1 MARAQQIPKTQL
13 ETVVLVKNYEVIIKQ
28 SKGLDPRLDNEN
40 LRQLHHLVFT
50 QNIPHLEAQFTSM
63 SQELQVCVDRLKQL
77 EIPNI
82 EAPSANS
89 RHESPLLLH
98 LYLAMDTSHIQ
109 LSRDQE
115 QGRQKW
121 GRLSA
126 FPGYLGQL
134 AFTPYMSEV
143 NGKYWPGLPSCLMTS
158 FPVSATREKSNI
170 SLAASLDKV
179 GSVTSLSSL
188 YRTNRHVR
196 WTSLKN
202 SCDTNTKQIIEATET
217 FSKTLRDI
225 KKWETLFIKTRGL
238 SFKNWEPH
246 HLRSH
251 AHVPVYLPI
260 VAATW
265 TPTGVYKPAC
275 ALDSIRFRFLR
286 PPEAEKTESALR
298 WETDTDPNVPTFNG
312 CAEWD
317 GFISI
322 MAQQKEDEILTW
334 Y

>member
-13 ETVVLVKNYEVIIKQ
+13 ELVVLVENYEVIIKQ
-28 SKGLDPRLDNEN
+28 SKALNPPLKNEN

-50 QNIPHLEAQFTSM
+50 QYIPHLETQFNSM
-63 SQELQVCVDRLKQL
+63 PQGFQVCVNRLKQL
-77 EIPNI
+77 AIPNI
-82 EAPSANS
+82 EAPSTNPQHA
-89 RHESPLLLH
+89 SPLLLH
-98 LYLAMDTSHIQ
+98 LYLAMDTSRIL
-109 LSRDQE
+109 LSRERE
-115 QGRQKW
+115 QGGQKW

-126 FPGYLGQL
+126 FPEYLCQL
-134 AFTPYMSEV
+134 KLMQYESVKT
-143 NGKYWPGLPSCLMTS
+143 GRYWPGLPSCLMTF
-158 FPVSATREKSNI
+158 FPVSATGNNFKV

-179 GSVTSLSSL
+179 ESLRRLSSH
-188 YRTNRHVR
+188 YRTNRYAR
-196 WTSLKN
+196 WTSLKD
-202 SCDTNTKQIIEATET
+202 SCDTNTQQRIEATEI
-217 FSKTLRDI
+217 FSKTLSNI
-225 KKWETLFIKTRGL
+225 KEWETLFMEPRKL
-238 SFKNWEPH
+238 SFKNWAPH

-286 PPEAEKTESALR
+286 PPEAEKIENALR
-298 WETDTDPNVPTFNG
+298 LKLETNTNIPTFNG

-322 MAQQKEDEILTW
+322 MAQQKEEETLTW